1 MPLPILALISTFG
14 PMLAD
19 LIPQVAKLFSSGSE
33 VATRNVTAA
42 QAVFDTVVRAS
53 GTPNIQSAIEA
64 MQNDDT
70 VRASVTEA
78 VVTDPIIM
86 QLLEV
91 GGGIAKAR
99 EAAADPGQIV
109 FYKNPAFLM
118 ATALLPLLYM
128 VAVEILFNPSGQ
140 AWSDDI
146 KMMFVTAIIS
156 GLLGSIT
163 GFFLGSSLGS
173 QRKTELKGTP

>member
-1 MPLPILALISTFG
+1 MALPIIPLLAAFG
-14 PMLAD
+14 PELIK
-19 LIPQVAKLFSSGSE
+19 LIPQLGAWFGSGSE
-33 VATRNVTAA
+33 VQVRNVQAATAVVDGIVKATGSPNLQAAIETMQASPAAA
-42 QAVFDTVVRAS
+42 QAARA
-53 GTPNIQSAIEA
+53 
-64 MQNDDT
+64 
-70 VRASVTEA
+70 A
-78 VVTDPIIM
+78 VAEVM
-86 QLLEV
+86 ALVEV
-91 GGGIAKAR
+91 GGGIAEAR
-99 EAAADPGQIV
+99 KLAASPEQIV

-140 AWSDDI
+140 LWSDDI

-173 QRKTELKGTP
+173 QRKTGMLGKE